1 MKKNLNKIDI
11 LKIEIVFFS
20 VFCVKNFGKLN
31 SIQELMYVWIV
42 GHFFFLKIAR
52 FLKGNIIFFVLM
64 FSNVELERVRD
75 KKRTYK
81 KNMNKMWFILVLC

>member
-1 MKKNLNKIDI
+1 MFFGHFCCMKKNFNKIDI

-20 VFCVKNFGKLN
+20 VFCVKIFDKLN
-31 SIQELMYVWIV
+31 SIQQLMYVWIV

-52 FLKGNIIFFVLM
+52 FFLKETSFLLM

-81 KNMNKMWFILVLC
+81 KNMNKM